1 MGNQSAGMA
10 SGAVSPADV
19 EKLNQSYLKIQAAG
33 TAERGA
39 RLDRELAQLDLLA
52 GKYQSTAQRAAE
64 EVGLDVEAMRDDFT
78 KATEGADAE
87 SAADRFREVLSRWQD
102 PLSAAVAAT
111 GIDPS
116 QGRTDALNILGDDV
130 QSMLGATGATG
141 KADGTGL
148 IGVGYSIDDYYA
160 PPKEPAPAPSF
171 TQTALSAPYTL
182 SSAVGGATANP
193 ANGQLYSYNWVDVGS
208 NQQLASVGSTFYAD
222 PTVRRVRIESIVD
235 VSYGTLVM
243 ACLGY
248 ASAETLLNLKVLDGT
263 QLMGSSRLSL
273 ARSIGAVFWASSID
287 GSGAYMLSC
296 EFNHSYG
303 TPRNY
308 AAIVEL
314 ETWAGGGGLFVV
326 CPSRAYGYGA
336 PRGINVTLIR

>member
-1 MGNQSAGMA
+1 
-10 SGAVSPADV
+10 
-19 EKLNQSYLKIQAAG
+19 
-33 TAERGA
+33 
-39 RLDRELAQLDLLA
+39 
-52 GKYQSTAQRAAE
+52 
-64 EVGLDVEAMRDDFT
+64 
-78 KATEGADAE
+78 
-87 SAADRFREVLSRWQD
+87 VLSRWQD

-116 QGRTDALNILGDDV
+116 QGRTDALDILGTDV
-130 QSMLGATGATG
+130 QSLVGTTG

-148 IGVGYSIDDYYA
+148 VGFGYSIDDYYA
-160 PPKEPAPAPSF
+160 PPKEPAPTPTF

-182 SSAVGGATANP
+182 SSAVGGASANP
-193 ANGQLYSYNWVDVGS
+193 ANGQLYSYNWVNVGS

-222 PTVRRVRIESIVD
+222 PTVRRIRIESIVD
-235 VSYGTLVM
+235 ISYGTLVY
-243 ACLGY
+243 ACWGY

-263 QLMGSSRLSL
+263 QLMASNRLSL
-273 ARSIGAVFWASSID
+273 ARSIGAVFWTSEIN

-308 AAIVEL
+308 AAIAEL

-326 CPSRAYGYGA
+326 SPARAYGWNCA
-336 PRGINVTLIR
+336 PRNINVTLIR